1 LGKIMKA
8 IAAILA
14 SLPKQVWNV
23 TKKTWEWGK
32 DAAVAAVDVV
42 EHVVTLPFRAMG
54 EALGGCG
61 PQPGEPG
68 PQQAAQEAANRAIE
82 AERRADDQAE
92 LRTKV
97 NAFRRAGSA
106 RARGLPLTATVLEGC
121 PDGFRRYLSL
131 ITREEAQLIA
141 RAPTRELRAMV
152 LNSDNTPKGV
162 RTFAEVSNANSLQR
176 QAADPAAAKQRKVAE
191 LRQKMLENLR
201 AGAPT
206 EMYAMR

>member
-1 LGKIMKA
+1 MGKIMKA

-23 TKKTWEWGK
+23 TKQTWEWAKG
-32 DAAVAAVDVV
+32 AAVATVDVV
-42 EHVVTLPFRAMG
+42 EDVVTLPFRAMG
-54 EALGGCG
+54 EALGGSG

-92 LRTKV
+92 LRLKV
-97 NAFRRAGSA
+97 NAFRRAASA

-121 PDGFRRYLSL
+121 PEGFCRYLTL
-131 ITREEAQLIA
+131 VTREEAQIIA

-152 LNSDNTPKGV
+152 RSSEDTPKGV
-162 RTFAEVSNANSLQR
+162 RKLAEVSDENSLKR
-176 QAADPAAAKQRKVAE
+176 QADDPAAAKKRKVAE
-191 LRQKMLENLR
+191 LRQTMLENLR
-201 AGAPT
+201 AGAQT
-206 EMYAMR
+206 QMYAVR